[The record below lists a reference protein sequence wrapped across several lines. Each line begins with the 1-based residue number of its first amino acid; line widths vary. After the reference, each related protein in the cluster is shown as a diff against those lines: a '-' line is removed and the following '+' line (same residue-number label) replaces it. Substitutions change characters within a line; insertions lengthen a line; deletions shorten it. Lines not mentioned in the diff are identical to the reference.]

1 MKLEIFPRLALAGA
15 FVCGL
20 PACSYIKSWFPDKE
34 RDYQF
39 TNEIPELVIP
49 DDLKHKTLATRPATT
64 PASVA
69 AEAVAA
75 ATTET
80 SAAKAEQADT
90 ETRASV
96 RSAKAAE
103 TAEPAPA
110 PHPAGT
116 PGVSSLQIDQSAQ
129 QAWWLVGK
137 ALSRQK
143 VEVVERNAD
152 KRYFFVKYDPNAV
165 KPEDG
170 SFWDEINF
178 LFGEDPS
185 REQEYRISVNE
196 LDAQTAEVTVQDE
209 SGVTLSNEVATSL
222 LRLITDGIKQDLSAE
237 PTEAPA
243 EK

>member
-1 MKLEIFPRLALAGA
+1 MKSAIFPRLALAGV

-20 PACSYIKSWFPDKE
+20 PACSYVKSWFPDKE

-49 DDLKHKTLATRPATT
+49 EDLKHKTLATRPAAA
-64 PASVA
+64 PVAAESVA
-69 AEAVAA
+69 AVPLE
-75 ATTET
+75 TT
-80 SAAKAEQADT
+80 AAKAENAVA
-90 ETRASV
+90 ETRTPPKTAP
-96 RSAKAAE
+96 AAE
-103 TAEPAPA
+103 TSSPAPA
-110 PHPAGT
+110 SRPAGT
-116 PGVSSLQIDQSAQ
+116 SNVSSLQIDQSAQ

-143 VEVVERNAD
+143 LEVVERNVD
-152 KRYFFVKYDPNAV
+152 KRYFFVKYDPNAI

-170 SFWDEINF
+170 SFLDEINF
-178 LFGEDPS
+178 LFGDDPS

-196 LDAQTAEVTVQDE
+196 LDAQSAEVTVQDE
-209 SGVTLSNEVATSL
+209 AGTTLSNDVATSL

>member
-1 MKLEIFPRLALAGA
+1 MKLAIFPRLALAGA

-64 PASVA
+64 PAPVA
-69 AEAVAA
+69 AEAVAS

-90 ETRASV
+90 ENRASV

-110 PHPAGT
+110 PRPAGT

-143 VEVVERNAD
+143 MEVVERNVD